1 MVLLLLRRKGRRAIF
16 WPVGSDSWWVWGY
29 HLHDPPMTHLHLAHG
44 GLEVIPEVRLR
55 TSSCGGSTR
64 PERMILSSVCGSS
77 TSKSSLSVLRGA
89 TLRCLSH
96 CCEGKNNNIDS
107 SLKVI
112 STASSKVP
120 FIFLSYC
127 FFFVSPVEGSG
138 SPAFPC
144 GYSTVSLCVQCSQM
158 LLHNKGEHM
167 PLSTNH
173 VLICTR
179 CVLPLTYREAPHMGS
194 QTNLLPCNRHG
205 TEHGLRVKEAY
216 NVSAHHK

>member
-29 HLHDPPMTHLHLAHG
+29 HLHDPPMTHLHLVHG
-44 GLEVIPEVRLR
+44 GLEVTPEVRLR

-127 FFFVSPVEGSG
+127 FFF
-138 SPAFPC
+138 FFFCLTC
-144 GYSTVSLCVQCSQM
+144 GRFWVPRLCLWIFHCEPLCS
-158 LLHNKGEHM
+158 
-167 PLSTNH
+167 
-173 VLICTR
+173 
-179 CVLPLTYREAPHMGS
+179 VLP
-194 QTNLLPCNRHG
+194 
-205 TEHGLRVKEAY
+205 
-216 NVSAHHK
+216 NVTA